1 ERVCHTLLLV
11 AAPVASPSGASKGV
25 GSSCAVRLDRVA
37 ERSVQKRFPLRTLI
51 LMVLALAS
59 FVWFYWNT
67 HRTPPVRPARPVQE
81 VEVVPFGGDR

>member
-1 ERVCHTLLLV
+1 
-11 AAPVASPSGASKGV
+11 
-25 GSSCAVRLDRVA
+25 
-37 ERSVQKRFPLRTLI
+37 VQQRFPLRTLI

-67 HRTPPVRPARPVQE
+67 HRSPPARPVQE